1 MHGCK
6 QFLIRSVVHITLGRI
21 SRARSVKA
29 KVLQKAF
36 LLNYDFES
44 NFNETDWVSPLIKR
58 SPYSMILVYAYL
70 LGIAQTLVSC
80 GRNCKAQCK
89 RKFNFC
95 LFAWFVNY

>member
-1 MHGCK
+1 MVHGCE

-58 SPYSMILVYAYL
+58 SPHSMTLVYAYL
-70 LGIAQTLVSC
+70 LGIAQTN
-80 GRNCKAQCK
+80 GFFRAQL
-89 RKFNFC
+89 FGSVQAEAQLFPFC
-95 LFAWFVNY
+95 MVR